1 MSDQIEDLKIRLAGE
16 ALITRKIREE
26 NERLRAHQ
34 VINEQKIKE
43 QTETIERLRAIA
55 ERLKEMDQPFA
66 GLGVSLVKAL
76 KGEA

>member
-1 MSDQIEDLKIRLAGE
+1 MSDRDWDESGDRTAQAEIK
-16 ALITRKIREE
+16 
-26 NERLRAHQ
+26 RLRAHQ